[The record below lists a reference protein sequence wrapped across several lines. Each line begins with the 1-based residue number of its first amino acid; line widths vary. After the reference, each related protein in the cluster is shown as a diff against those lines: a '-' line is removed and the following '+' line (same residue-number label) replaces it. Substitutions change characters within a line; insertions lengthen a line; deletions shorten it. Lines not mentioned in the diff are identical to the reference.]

1 MEGPTVIELC
11 RDINLGADPVPL
23 TISAGKEVTIDFKG
37 FTVTGIANYSKG
49 LFVNLGTL
57 TLKDSSG
64 KKGGIDCAGKS
75 SGCGVINGDKD
86 LNGATGNLGKLT
98 LENIK
103 ITSAEPASIIRPEA
117 LRRSTA
123 ANSPGEL
130 AL

>member
-1 MEGPTVIELC
+1 M
-11 RDINLGADPVPL
+11 
-23 TISAGKEVTIDFKG
+23 
-37 FTVTGIANYSKG
+37 
-49 LFVNLGTL
+49 GTL

-103 ITSAEPASIIRPEA
+103 ITSAGTGVYNKAG
-117 LRRSTA
+117 STA
-123 ANSPGEL
+123 TINGCEFSGRACLVNNGIILTL
-130 AL
+130 ADTKMTADRVAIKSQGADETQTKIGTITN